1 MSLSI
6 LEETAFQYWAQLDCP
21 TSLALTLLGRAGQWA
36 EVLTYSV
43 EPDHFLYP
51 EDYCKANAA
60 VCFLKK
66 NPCVSG
72 FSPGDRL
79 DACEQSWRDGEA
91 SCYRANERL
100 SLYLVHPLMDSAPAK
115 FLRRAR
121 AILLRWLG
129 PCPDDVFDPDDRT
142 RALKLGYG
150 YRNSIVDYARHGPGT
165 TFSSSVANPTAADKY
180 DDVLTTT
187 KGAVFYLWNIVG
199 TSWSSALINRA
210 ERRNVSPLDCIS
222 VSRGNRFT
230 SVPKTAK
237 TDRGIAIECS
247 LNVYFQ
253 LAVGRAIRSS
263 LRRRV
268 GWDLDNASA
277 IHREVAR
284 KASVDGS
291 YATIDLSNASDSLC
305 KNLVEI
311 LLRDTPWLERMK
323 DLRSTHT
330 FFKGKWHLLEKFS
343 SMGNGY
349 TFELETCVFACLIA
363 AYLELTGRSALLGHD
378 FYVFGDDII
387 VETGVAESVVA
398 ALEWVGFKINH
409 EKTFLRGPF
418 RESCGGDFFLG
429 CPVRGF
435 YLKQD
440 LIYGTQAIY
449 TLHNGAKT
457 CLEIC
462 GVHTPWFLDRVRQCL
477 LPNFLR
483 SIGGQRRFGDAVL
496 HGLPEQWRWKGGI
509 KWVKTVRWTE
519 PRILGWKFWPDHIR
533 LACRLTGYGD
543 DVPLGG
549 RSPGIYSRGHRR
561 AQEVIWSSGS

>member
-6 LEETAFQYWAQLDCP
+6 LEDTAFQYWEQLDCP

-36 EVLTYSV
+36 EVLTFSV
-43 EPDHFLYP
+43 EPVHFPDEFSYA
-51 EDYCKANAA
+51 KANAA

-72 FSPGDRL
+72 FSSQDRL

-91 SCYRANERL
+91 SCYQANERL
-100 SLYLVHPLMDSAPAK
+100 SPFIVHPEMDSAPAK

-121 AILLRWLG
+121 KILLNWLG
-129 PCPDDVFDPDDRT
+129 PCPEDVYDPEERAQ
-142 RALKLGYG
+142 ALKLGY
-150 YRNSIVDYARHGPGT
+150 RPRKTIVELAQHGPGT

-187 KGAVFYLWNIVG
+187 KGAVFYLMNIAG
-199 TSWSSALINRA
+199 TGWSEALVKRA
-210 ERRNVSPLDCIS
+210 ERKSVSPLDCIS

-247 LNVYFQ
+247 LNLYFQ
-253 LAVGRAIRSS
+253 KAIGSAIRSA
-263 LRRRV
+263 LTRRV
-268 GWDLDNASA
+268 GWNLNVAKPIHIEMARLAS
-277 IHREVAR
+277 I
-284 KASVDGS
+284 DGS
-291 YATIDLSNASDSLC
+291 LATIDLSNASDSLC
-305 KNLVEI
+305 KNLVEV
-311 LLRDTPWLERMK
+311 LLHDTPWLERMK

-330 FFKGKWHLLEKFS
+330 FFRGGWHLLEKFS

-363 AYLELTGRSALLGHD
+363 SYLELTGHSAVLGHD

-387 VETGVAESVVA
+387 VKTEVAESIVA
-398 ALEWVGFKINH
+398 ALAWVGFKVNK
-409 EKTFLRGPF
+409 EKTFLTGPF
-418 RESCGGDFFLG
+418 RESCGGDFYLG
-429 CPVRGF
+429 HPVRGF

-440 LIYGTQAIY
+440 LCHGTQAIY

-462 GVHTPWFLDRVRQCL
+462 GVYTPWFLDRIRKHL

-483 SIGGQRRFGDAVL
+483 SIGGSHRLGDTVL
-496 HGLPEQWRWKGGI
+496 HGLQEQWRWKGGI
-509 KWVKTVRWTE
+509 KWVKTVKWTE
-519 PRILGWKFWPDHIR
+519 PILLGWKYWPEHIR

-543 DVPLGG
+543 EIPFRG
-549 RSPGIYSRGHRR
+549 RSQGIYSRGHRR
-561 AQEVIWSSGS
+561 AQELVWVSGS